1 MKSVEIKEWKNSW
14 KIKWAEMTSKMQ
26 DYNNP
31 KLPKYLKGG
40 ESNPKQTTN

>member
-1 MKSVEIKEWKNSW
+1 MKKQLENKVSRDDF
-14 KIKWAEMTSKMQ
+14 KMQ